1 MAESGLSERVE
12 RIDQKLD
19 KQFTE
24 VQEHFVE
31 QRKYIEF
38 ACDKLDKRID
48 GLDKRMNEGF
58 ARLGQRIDGLDQRID
73 GLDQRMT
80 DGFSRLERK
89 FDQFIDTPSRP
100 TSARRRRARPSKRR
114 R

>member
-1 MAESGLSERVE
+1 MAENGLSERVE
-12 RIDQKLD
+12 RIEQKLD
-19 KQFTE
+19 KQFIE

-31 QRKYIEF
+31 QRKYREF
-38 ACDKLDKRID
+38 AYDKLDKRID
-48 GLDKRMNEGF
+48 GLDKRMTEGF
-58 ARLGQRIDGLDQRID
+58 ARLDQRID

-100 TSARRRRARPSKRR
+100 TSAARRRARPSKRR

>member
-1 MAESGLSERVE
+1 MAENGLSERVE
-12 RIDQKLD
+12 RIEQKLD

-38 ACDKLDKRID
+38 AYDK
-48 GLDKRMNEGF
+48 
-58 ARLGQRIDGLDQRID
+58 
-73 GLDQRMT
+73 LDQRMT

-100 TSARRRRARPSKRR
+100 TSAARRRASPSKRR